1 MTGGSSKT
9 LRSSETSWIRWE
21 SIERSEQ
28 TGWGH
33 NQVPKHLAAELK
45 TPHTWSSG
53 PNLTDTHMSSN

>member
-45 TPHTWSSG
+45 TPIWPDLVLRSKSH
-53 PNLTDTHMSSN
+53 